1 MRIQNGHVSRKAGK
15 YRAHYSRW
23 IVDPATGARTREQHC
38 VTLDTDIKSKTR
50 AKEELRKILVRELG
64 LSADAGMT
72 VKGFITQKWQ
82 PLKEGR
88 WRDSTARTNKE
99 LIARITDRFG
109 DVALRKVDNV
119 SLQLW
124 LNQLAKTH
132 SGSVVRHCRI
142 FLKSIFKEAIAS
154 KYLDIDPA
162 RSLVVPKLKAVPKP
176 YLTMEQLTALLANA
190 GTVRDIT
197 LLRVLF
203 LTGMRPSELL
213 ALRWK
218 DVNLIDGTLT
228 ITRTIYRGT
237 ERAFTKTT
245 EEGETPRLLLPAG
258 AVEALTQWHAV
269 QWDYEEKDRHNE
281 PDDYVFP
288 APDGGFWWKENY
300 QRRVLS
306 EIAKRAE
313 VPRVNFQIIRR
324 SVGTWVNALGS
335 MKDAQAVLRHKK
347 METTANVYAQA
358 VDETVRNTLEK
369 MDAKLYPVLVQ

>member
-1 MRIQNGHVSRKAGK
+1 M
-15 YRAHYSRW
+15 
-23 IVDPATGARTREQHC
+23 PTREQHC

-64 LSADAGMT
+64 LSAGAGMT